1 MTRWIFGIFGICSGI
16 DFPISTIYLRREWI
30 SEYIPEGL
38 ASARGSAF
46 NTRHDWLE
54 YGSDSDMY
62 MGITPL
68 KLAIREVKSLSALS
82 DRIAIE
88 LSILLSVVRA
98 IV

>member
-1 MTRWIFGIFGICSGI
+1 
-16 DFPISTIYLRREWI
+16 
-30 SEYIPEGL
+30 
-38 ASARGSAF
+38 
-46 NTRHDWLE
+46 
-54 YGSDSDMY
+54 MY